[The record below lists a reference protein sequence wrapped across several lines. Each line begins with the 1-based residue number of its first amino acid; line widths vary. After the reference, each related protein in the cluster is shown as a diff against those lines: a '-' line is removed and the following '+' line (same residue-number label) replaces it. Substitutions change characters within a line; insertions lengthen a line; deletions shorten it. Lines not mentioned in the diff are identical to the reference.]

1 MTRPHRR
8 TGNLLVQ
15 LASGPDGIG
24 INFERAGTPCHFSS
38 SLPCQVHR
46 GFAHRV
52 RCATCAQR
60 LMPGVRGSPGKT
72 CRLPL
77 RLVGA
82 IRMCLNPQSL
92 DAPCILHPAL
102 RIASTEIAYAD
113 QRELHSSCTF
123 SSSTAVICH
132 LSQTF
137 CATVNCSLILVSTL
151 LAAHMT
157 HVTPARL
164 LGSAPPS
171 PAVIIIPTLLPKSPH
186 SVASA
191 LHVTIPALV
200 RTFRLSLRRLVPDSR
215 PNHLWAG
222 SDCHLPL

>member
-8 TGNLLVQ
+8 AGNLLVQ

-77 RLVGA
+77 RLVDA

-102 RIASTEIAYAD
+102 RIASTEIAYSD
-113 QRELHSSCTF
+113 QCELHSSCTF
-123 SSSTAVICH
+123 SSSTAACH
-132 LSQTF
+132 LSQTV
-137 CATVNCSLILVSTL
+137 CATVNCNCSLILVSTL
-151 LAAHMT
+151 LAASM
-157 HVTPARL
+157 PSRSMSRPPDS
-164 LGSAPPS
+164 SAQLPP
-171 PAVIIIPTLLPKSPH
+171 PRTLLPPPPH
-186 SVASA
+186 SPSTAQQ
-191 LHVTIPALV
+191 
-200 RTFRLSLRRLVPDSR
+200 SR
-215 PNHLWAG
+215 PRAHLQAQ
-222 SDCHLPL
+222 

>member
-1 MTRPHRR
+1 M
-8 TGNLLVQ
+8 Q

-77 RLVGA
+77 RLVDA

-102 RIASTEIAYAD
+102 RIASTEIAYSD
-113 QRELHSSCTF
+113 QCELHSSCTF
-123 SSSTAVICH
+123 SSSTAACH
-132 LSQTF
+132 LSQTV
-137 CATVNCSLILVSTL
+137 CATVNCNCSLILVSTL
-151 LAAHMT
+151 LAASM
-157 HVTPARL
+157 PSRSMSRPPDS
-164 LGSAPPS
+164 SAQLPP
-171 PAVIIIPTLLPKSPH
+171 PRTLLLPPPPTRPPRLS
-186 SVASA
+186 S
-191 LHVTIPALV
+191 PALV
-200 RTFRLSLRRLVPDSR
+200 HTFRLSDPSAVSPRLPPKS
-215 PNHLWAG
+215 
-222 SDCHLPL
+222 S